1 MKCRIVW
8 GLYETG
14 SEEVGGLD
22 RYQVKSKGREKLL
35 VCKRKVIR
43 EIWWVQNVDGKKII
57 LINIIMGYTFPS
69 HFVYDCAC
77 ETKLGNLV
85 YFIISW

>member
-1 MKCRIVW
+1 M
-8 GLYETG
+8 
-14 SEEVGGLD
+14 VGT
-22 RYQVKSKGREKLL
+22 E
-35 VCKRKVIR
+35 C
-43 EIWWVQNVDGKKII
+43 WWEKII